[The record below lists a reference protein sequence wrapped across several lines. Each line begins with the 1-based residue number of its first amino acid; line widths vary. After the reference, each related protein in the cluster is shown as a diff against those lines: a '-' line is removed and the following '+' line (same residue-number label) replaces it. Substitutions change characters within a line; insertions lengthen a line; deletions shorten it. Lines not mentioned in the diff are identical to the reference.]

1 MNPTS
6 GPAGLEAVLAP
17 ARQAAQASASL
28 AGGAPGS
35 SAAAAAASTP
45 GAARKPRFPLRFEL
59 DPAGKGSPW
68 WTPIVSVV
76 AALLICAVFIAAN
89 GMNPLTVYAKMMN
102 GAFGSSF
109 GLTETLVKAI
119 PLLLCGLGVSIAY
132 RISVWNIGA
141 EGQLLAGAMG
151 ATAITIYLPGL
162 SLWLTIPA
170 MLLAGIAAGALWGL
184 FTAIPRTYFQV
195 NELITSLMLNY
206 IALLALNYFVFGPW
220 KDPKGFNFP
229 GTPMFGD
236 NQMLPVLGD
245 TRLHLGLVFA
255 VGAVA
260 LYAVLIR
267 YTRWGY
273 ELRLI
278 GANPDAARGA
288 GINIRKHILIVM
300 AVSGG
305 LAGIAGM
312 AEVAGVSHRLMY
324 GISPGYGYTAII
336 VAWLAKLHPAGL
348 LVTSF
353 LFGGLIVGGYSVQ
366 TIGMPSSIS
375 SMIQGAILFCLIAG
389 DMAARFRIRRAA

>member
-35 SAAAAAASTP
+35 PAAAASTP